1 MRTQSG
7 MNWSINSVHI
17 QPSVSSVSAS
27 LHIMPVCYIT
37 SRRLNCRGLFYRIGT
52 LAAIIKDPPNH
63 TAYTPR
69 PRLEEEGRKRKETKP
84 NFTRSWKKTFF
95 ILWQRRKKQN
105 KTHCSS
111 KGRRSSVTDNWLF
124 VIFLKSKVFSDA
136 NWFFFPHWRRSYTRT
151 LKLTCTLRASVL
163 LSDTWRLPSRRLRTR
178 LSKGALLSCSS
189 WIQSNTSPP
198 KFKCSGLINCWSWWK
213 WMWHTSLSVE
223 L

>member
-1 MRTQSG
+1 

-63 TAYTPR
+63 TAYTPDIHDLR
-69 PRLEEEGRKRKETKP
+69 RREEKEKKQSQTSLGP
-84 NFTRSWKKTFF
+84 GKKTFF

-111 KGRRSSVTDNWLF
+111 KGRRSSVTDNWVF
-124 VIFLKSKVFSDA
+124 VIFWKSKVLFSDA
-136 NWFFFPHWRRSYTRT
+136 NWFFFPLMAQLHWDTEIDMH
-151 LKLTCTLRASVL
+151 LMRASVL
-163 LSDTWRLPSRRLRTR
+163 LSDTCRLPSSRTR
-178 LSKGALLSCSS
+178 LSKGALLHQLN
-189 WIQSNTSPP
+189 IVKHIPP
-198 KFKCSGLINCWSWWK
+198 KFKCSGLMNCWSWWK
-213 WMWHTSLSVE
+213 WMWHTSLSAE